1 LKIIDRAK
9 VNSQDDWDED
19 SISVTV
25 LMKPFRNATGQYV
38 LSFDILE
45 NSTNVSDLTAPQ
57 SITVNVNGSVNLTSF
72 TPPPPMVT

>member
-1 LKIIDRAK
+1 MIIIDRAK

-57 SITVNVNGSVNLTSF
+57 SITVNIIGSVNLTSF
-72 TPPPPMVT
+72 TPPPPKNF